1 VPQPKPTPGT
11 ELNDG
16 SSSSSNTT
24 TTYNSV
30 RPSGSRTEVGHV
42 GKLNVVVLTEV
53 FVVLVDKVFRD
64 AGVAAGLVVFL
75 DPNDR
80 KKKKK
85 PLSHYARAAETSFCL
100 FQKQN
105 K

>member
-1 VPQPKPTPGT
+1 M
-11 ELNDG
+11 
-16 SSSSSNTT
+16 
-24 TTYNSV
+24 

-75 DPNDR
+75 DPDDR
-80 KKKKK
+80 RRRRKKK
-85 PLSHYARAAETSFCL
+85 PLSHYARASLANVD
-100 FQKQN
+100 K

>member
-1 VPQPKPTPGT
+1 M
-11 ELNDG
+11 
-16 SSSSSNTT
+16 
-24 TTYNSV
+24 

-85 PLSHYARAAETSFCL
+85 TPLSHYARAVSLAR
-100 FQKQN
+100 N